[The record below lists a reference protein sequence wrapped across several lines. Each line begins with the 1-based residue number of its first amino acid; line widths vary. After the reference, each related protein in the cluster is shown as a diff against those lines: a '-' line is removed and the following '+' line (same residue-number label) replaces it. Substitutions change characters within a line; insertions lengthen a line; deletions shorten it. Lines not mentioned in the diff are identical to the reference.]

1 MMAIYSRFNLA
12 TILCLLTLTSCVT
25 DQSDLISSDN
35 SAAQSTET
43 STHLS
48 IHEDDLSISTARSP
62 LWTGQWHNSSWMEEW
77 QVRQEKS
84 WGLDNLEV
92 ISEPGE
98 PFEHIL
104 RVSYPAGS
112 ASPSVSRQAGVPI
125 GGAQF
130 YANLFMPPQTGLR
143 LSYYVRFSDNFDFV
157 KGGKLPGLFGGD
169 GASGG
174 DIPDGTDGFSTRM
187 MWRRNGD
194 GEVYAYLP
202 TSEDYGTSIGRG
214 SWRFV
219 PGTWYRIDQEV
230 RLNQPSQADGQIRVW
245 IDGELVI
252 DQAGLTFRTV
262 DSLQIDGLFFS
273 TFFGGGDESWAT
285 PHDVYADFANFSVSP
300 L

>member
-1 MMAIYSRFNLA
+1 MDIYFALNLVA
-12 TILCLLTLTSCVT
+12 ILCFFALTSCFA
-25 DQSDLISSDN
+25 SDSDSITSNN
-35 SAAQSTET
+35 SASQSNDTSINRSAQQENGAAVSR
-43 STHLS
+43 SLWNGHQLS
-48 IHEDDLSISTARSP
+48 
-62 LWTGQWHNSSWMEEW
+62 GNWMDEW
-77 QVRQEKS
+77 EIRQEKS

-125 GGAQF
+125 GGVQF
-130 YANLFMPPQTGLR
+130 YANLSIPPQTGLR

-174 DIPDGTDGFSTRM
+174 DIPDGTDGFSIRM

-285 PHDVYADFANFSVSP
+285 PHDVYADFANFSVSAVE
-300 L
+300 